1 MSMTDTIADMLT
13 RIRNAT
19 MRRHES
25 VLIPASRIKGE
36 IARLLKAEGFVREV
50 RLVSQDG
57 RQSIRVDLKYLDEED
72 SVIAGIQRVSTPGR
86 RVYVGQDRIPM
97 VKGGYGT
104 AILST
109 NKGIMTDKQS
119 RQAKV
124 GGEVLCYVW

>member
-1 MSMTDTIADMLT
+1 MSMTDPIADMLT

-25 VLIPASRIKGE
+25 VLIPASKVKSE
-36 IARLLKAEGFVREV
+36 IARLLKQEGFVREARV
-50 RLVSQDG
+50 MSQEG
-57 RQSIRVDLKYLDEED
+57 RPVIKIELKYLDEED
-72 SVIAGIQRVSTPGR
+72 SVIAGIERVSTPGR
-86 RVYVGQDRIPM
+86 RVYVGQDRIPS

>member
-1 MSMTDTIADMLT
+1 MSMTDPIADMLT

-19 MRRHES
+19 MRKHES
-25 VLIPASRIKGE
+25 VLIPASGVKRE
-36 IARLLKAEGFVREV
+36 IARLLKDEGFVRDARV
-50 RLVSQDG
+50 VSQEG
-57 RQSIRVDLKYLDEED
+57 RQAIKIELKYLNEDD

-86 RVYVGQDRIPM
+86 RVYVRQDRIPS
-97 VKGGYGT
+97 VKGGYGV

>member
-1 MSMTDTIADMLT
+1 MSMTDPIADMLT

-86 RVYVGQDRIPM
+86 RVYVGQDSIPM

>member
-1 MSMTDTIADMLT
+1 MSMTDPIADMLT
-13 RIRNAT
+13 RIRNAM

-25 VLIPASRIKGE
+25 VLIPASKVKGE
-36 IARLLKAEGFVREV
+36 IARLLKTEGYVRDA
-50 RLVSQDG
+50 RLLSQEG
-57 RQSIRVDLKYLDEED
+57 RPVIKIDLKYLNEED
-72 SVIAGIQRVSTPGR
+72 SVIAGIERVSTPGR
-86 RVYVGQDRIPM
+86 RVYVRQDRIPS